1 MCRDEI
7 CHIIMKAFYIV
18 MKHAVLCTVA
28 RCCEYVTSTL
38 SLSLPEDLVQISEED
53 ATNLE
58 HSLGRQRTASTLS
71 TTTQP
76 SPKLYRCY
84 QVTIYLFV
92 KTKEI
97 IVALVYL
104 IWRFLELHM
113 HKIATLVLFAVALS
127 EISAGYWILL
137 LLLLIT
143 IPLPYLNPLLYP
155 LVTLYLGLLTTMK
168 MIYQV
173 PIVQQKY
180 FDFNSS
186 DCRVRQGFALLP
198 TVWISPAT

>member
-7 CHIIMKAFYIV
+7 CHIIMKAFYVV

-58 HSLGRQRTASTLS
+58 HSLGRQWTASTLS

-155 LVTLYLGLLTTMK
+155 LVTLYLGLLTTVK

-186 DCRVRQGFALLP
+186 DCRVRQVFALLP